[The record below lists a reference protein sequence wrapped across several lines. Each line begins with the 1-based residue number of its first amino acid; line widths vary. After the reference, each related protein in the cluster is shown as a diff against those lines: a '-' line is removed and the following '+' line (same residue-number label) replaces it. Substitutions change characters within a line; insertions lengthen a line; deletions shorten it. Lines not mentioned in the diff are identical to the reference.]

1 VKAGFISLGCAKNL
15 VDTEVMLGLLAARNI
30 AITDDPGEADILI
43 VNTCSFIDAA
53 KEESITTIL
62 QAAEYKREGQCRAL
76 IVAGCLGQKYQQE
89 LLDELPEVDAIV
101 GTGAWHRVNEAI
113 DAALAGRR
121 LVIAGDSEV
130 IYDHTMPRLVT
141 TPSYSSYVKIAE
153 GCSNCCS
160 YCVIPQLRG
169 KYRSRPLE
177 SVVAEVERLV
187 ARGVKEINLIAQDT
201 TSYGRD
207 LYGEPRLA
215 ELARALVRVEG
226 LVWLRLLYCYPHYFS
241 DELIALIAAEP
252 KICKYVDLPLQHAH
266 DDILT
271 AMNRRD
277 SRADS
282 ERLLAKIRAAIP
294 GVAIRTTFIVGF
306 PGETEEHF
314 AALQAFVAEQR
325 FDHVGVFTYSQ
336 EADTV
341 AGRREDQVAE
351 EVKQERYHA
360 LMAQQAK
367 ISEEI
372 GAALAGRELTVLVE
386 GMEEDGV
393 ARGRSYRE
401 APDVDGRVYVENAA
415 AGPGEFIRARV
426 VQGFAYD
433 LLAER
438 IEDSE
443 K

>member
-1 VKAGFISLGCAKNL
+1 
-15 VDTEVMLGLLAARNI
+15 
-30 AITDDPGEADILI
+30 
-43 VNTCSFIDAA
+43 
-53 KEESITTIL
+53 
-62 QAAEYKREGQCRAL
+62 
-76 IVAGCLGQKYQQE
+76 
-89 LLDELPEVDAIV
+89 
-101 GTGAWHRVNEAI
+101 
-113 DAALAGRR
+113 
-121 LVIAGDSEV
+121 
-130 IYDHTMPRLVT
+130 
-141 TPSYSSYVKIAE
+141 
-153 GCSNCCS
+153 
-160 YCVIPQLRG
+160 
-169 KYRSRPLE
+169 
-177 SVVAEVERLV
+177 
-187 ARGVKEINLIAQDT
+187 
-201 TSYGRD
+201 
-207 LYGEPRLA
+207 
-215 ELARALVRVEG
+215 
-226 LVWLRLLYCYPHYFS
+226 
-241 DELIALIAAEP
+241 
-252 KICKYVDLPLQHAH
+252 
-266 DDILT
+266 
-271 AMNRRD
+271 MNRRD

-372 GAALAGRELTVLVE
+372 GAALVGRELTVMVE
-386 GMEEDGV
+386 GIEEDGV

-438 IEDSE
+438 IEDG
-443 K
+443 KK